1 MILYTIPI
9 LHSEDSYL
17 SVWIDNIPLAFIFVY
32 FCAINFLGLLVTQKT
47 KKKSEDFRQK
57 GNK

>member
-32 FCAINFLGLLVTQKT
+32 FCAINFLGLLVTQK
-47 KKKSEDFRQK
+47 
-57 GNK
+57 NKEKIRRF